1 MSEKRTDIVHV
12 HVRVNPKLKAR
23 AEKKLDGR
31 SWQSFLHG
39 QIKKLAGPI
48 DKKKKKKKSND

>member
-1 MSEKRTDIVHV
+1 MMSDRPDIVHV

-31 SWQSFLHG
+31 TWQSFLHA
-39 QIKKLAGPI
+39 QIKKLAGPP
-48 DKKKKKKKSND
+48 KKKRN

>member
-1 MSEKRTDIVHV
+1 MTDRTDIVHV
-12 HVRVNPKLKAR
+12 HVRVNPKLKSR

-39 QIKKLAGPI
+39 KIKELAGPL
-48 DKKKKKKKSND
+48 KKKKKKKRES

>member
-1 MSEKRTDIVHV
+1 MTGRTDIKHI

-23 AEKKLDGR
+23 AEKKLDGK

-39 QIKKLAGPI
+39 QIKKLAGPP
-48 DKKKKKKKSND
+48 KKKKRKL